1 MLNYLRKVIPERS
14 PFRLLYHKVMA
25 VSAAIFYGFPSSR
38 LHVIAV
44 TGTSGKSTT
53 VELIHF
59 LLQNSGRKCGA
70 ISTINFHI
78 GEKTNPNTTLRTSLS
93 PWKTQKMLRKMVG
106 QKCKFCVIEV
116 SSHAIDQNRTWG
128 INIDTAVLTNIS
140 DNEHLDYHDTFA
152 EYVRTKSEIFRKL
165 NFSSRKPHIQKTIV
179 LNRDDLQ
186 YDFFC
191 EFPADKKWT
200 FSRKKRADFQ
210 PQNVKFS
217 TQGTVFEMA
226 IPNQKESFSVAIVGA
241 HNLENLVTAI
251 ASVAPHGVT
260 LKEVKDSLKKFKG
273 IPGRLE
279 TINLDQDF
287 SVIVDFSYKPSALR
301 AVLTTCRDLSDA
313 KIIIVWGGAGG
324 RAESNW
330 RESAKVIHEMA
341 DEVIV
346 TTDDPGNTDPR
357 KISKI
362 IRSEIKRKEGEKFFE
377 IEDRYEAIR
386 YALFTAEK
394 NDIVLIAGRGH
405 ERTQIIGDQR
415 IDFDD
420 RDVCREILNDLRRK
434 K

>member
-128 INIDTAVLTNIS
+128 INIDTAVLTNIF

-165 NFSSRKPHIQKTIV
+165 
-179 LNRDDLQ
+179 
-186 YDFFC
+186 
-191 EFPADKKWT
+191 T
-200 FSRKKRADFQ
+200 F
-210 PQNVKFS
+210 
-217 TQGTVFEMA
+217 
-226 IPNQKESFSVAIVGA
+226 
-241 HNLENLVTAI
+241 
-251 ASVAPHGVT
+251 
-260 LKEVKDSLKKFKG
+260 
-273 IPGRLE
+273 
-279 TINLDQDF
+279 
-287 SVIVDFSYKPSALR
+287 
-301 AVLTTCRDLSDA
+301 
-313 KIIIVWGGAGG
+313 
-324 RAESNW
+324 
-330 RESAKVIHEMA
+330 
-341 DEVIV
+341 
-346 TTDDPGNTDPR
+346 
-357 KISKI
+357 
-362 IRSEIKRKEGEKFFE
+362 
-377 IEDRYEAIR
+377 
-386 YALFTAEK
+386 
-394 NDIVLIAGRGH
+394 
-405 ERTQIIGDQR
+405 
-415 IDFDD
+415 
-420 RDVCREILNDLRRK
+420 
-434 K
+434 